1 LRKDDPPVTHTKPR
15 RGASAPLFCG
25 HPLQLNA
32 TLCYR
37 LSMTKTINDAEWQ
50 KMKTDFIEGF
60 LDESGERVFPS
71 YKDLGERYGCHKST
85 VGRKARDESWQ
96 DEKNK
101 TQTLIEEKVKE
112 GRVENIVSERVDF
125 DTRCTGMAHDVLDR
139 VVKMLDEA
147 VSLSEAESAMRT
159 LAVAQK
165 IGKLAVGDATE
176 INKVS
181 ADVSA
186 PESYRELLR
195 ELGEL
200 GRQKASHGSHTIQ

>member
-1 LRKDDPPVTHTKPR
+1 VIGRKPDNQSHNAHGGLRLPF
-15 RGASAPLFCG
+15 FCG

-37 LSMTKTINDAEWQ
+37 LDMATTINDSQWQ
-50 KMKTDFIEGF
+50 KMRTDFIEGF
-60 LDESGERVFPS
+60 LDESGERLFPS
-71 YKDLGERYGCHKST
+71 YKDLGDKYGCHKAT
-85 VGRKARDESWQ
+85 VGRKARDENWQ

-101 TQTLIEEKVKE
+101 TQTLIEERVKE
-112 GRVENIVSERVDF
+112 ERVENIVSERVDF
-125 DTRCTGMAHDVLDR
+125 DARCTGMAHDVLDK
-139 VVKMLDEA
+139 VVDMLDEA